1 MAINNENVL
10 WNSVIQ
16 ILEAIGNMLII
27 PERIGRGIRSAIDVI
42 NKISGD

>member
-1 MAINNENVL
+1 MAINNESVL

-16 ILEAIGNMLII
+16 IFEAIGNVLI
-27 PERIGRGIRSAIDVI
+27 PEGIGRGIRSAIDVI